1 MVNVAVIGAQY
12 GDEGKGRMVDYY
24 CQQLGKDA
32 VVVRYNGG
40 AQAGH
45 TVTLPDGRRHVFH
58 HFGSGS
64 LRGNPTYWSEYAL
77 FEPLSFLMERKILK
91 SKFNISPVFMAS
103 SYCKV
108 VTPYDLMAN
117 RIECAK
123 KNRGTCG
130 EGINETIRRSEIPN
144 LNLMLYHF
152 KDNNFPLATQV
163 LADIRTEFLRKYGNI
178 NTMYLRDEDWKMY
191 KALLDSSMHF
201 KFTEV
206 MSKLLNEINLV
217 DDLSQFSDIVF
228 EGAQG
233 LMLDEHFGN
242 FPFVTPTR
250 TGSINI
256 TNLCRKHGI
265 ELYET
270 TYMMRPY
277 LSRHG
282 ADPFFCPEEEV
293 VDYFD
298 IVDHTNVF
306 NQWQEGTR
314 YSILDLNEL
323 SRFLLVDKPYN
334 CGKYTNIGITCID
347 HIKDVDRYRF
357 KYYDDQSCLMYQT
370 IPFERFKYALK
381 AKANQSTVN
390 FSNILEFSKPYN

>member
-77 FEPLSFLMERKILK
+77 FEPLAFLMERKSLK
-91 SKFNISPVFMAS
+91 SNFNIGPVFMAS
-103 SYCKV
+103 SYCRV
-108 VTPYDLMAN
+108 VTPYDVMAN
-117 RIECAK
+117 RIECAR

-130 EGINETIRRSEIPN
+130 EGINEAIRRSEIPN

-152 KDNNFPLATQV
+152 KDNNFPLGTQI
-163 LADIRTEFLRKYGNI
+163 LADIRMEFLRKYGNI
-178 NTMYLRDEDWKMY
+178 NTSYLKDEDWKMY
-191 KALLDSSMHF
+191 KSLLDSSMHQ
-201 KFTEV
+201 KFVDV
-206 MSKLLNEINLV
+206 MCDILDDIHLV

-256 TNLCRKHGI
+256 TNLCRKHSI
-265 ELYET
+265 ELYEA

-282 ADPFFCPEEEV
+282 VDNTFCVEDVSE
-293 VDYFD
+293 YFD
-298 IVDHTNVF
+298 IVDQTNVY
-306 NQWQEGTR
+306 NQWQESTR
-314 YSILDLNEL
+314 YSFLNLSEL
-323 SRFLLVDKPYN
+323 ANFLLMDKPYN
-334 CGKYTNIGITCID
+334 CAKYNNIGISCID

-357 KYYDDQSCLMYQT
+357 KHYDYQSGLMYQT
-370 IPFERFKYALK
+370 ISFDRFKYALK
-381 AKANQSTVN
+381 AKADQSTVN

>member
-77 FEPLSFLMERKILK
+77 FEPLSFVMERKILK

-201 KFTEV
+201 KFVEV
-206 MSKLLNEINLV
+206 MSSILDQINLV
-217 DDLSQFSDIVF
+217 DDLSQFPDIVF

-282 ADPFFCPEEEV
+282 ADITFCSEDVSE
-293 VDYFD
+293 YFD
-298 IVDHTNVF
+298 IVDQTNVY
-306 NQWQEGTR
+306 NQWQESTR
-314 YSILDLNEL
+314 YSYLDLGEL
-323 SRFLLVDKPYN
+323 FKFLLMDKPYN
-334 CGKYTNIGITCID
+334 CAKYNNIGISCID
-347 HIKDVDRYRF
+347 HIKDVDNYRF
-357 KYYDDQSCLMYQT
+357 RFYSENTLSAFDH
-370 IPFERFKYALK
+370 FKYLLK
-381 AKANQSTVN
+381 ISAADGISN